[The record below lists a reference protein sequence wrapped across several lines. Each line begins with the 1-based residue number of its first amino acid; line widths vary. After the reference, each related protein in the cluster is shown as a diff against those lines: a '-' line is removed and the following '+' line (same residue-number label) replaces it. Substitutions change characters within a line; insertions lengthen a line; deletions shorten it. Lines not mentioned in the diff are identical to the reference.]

1 MLQRRNRNNVLVAL
15 VVGLVGVLEVA
26 GVLDGDRLANLGDRA
41 VALLKNGLGD
51 THCDGGVGEEAF
63 GSGGDA
69 CKRSG
74 GGGSEGIGQ
83 GKHVEEER
91 KDGKLS
97 SEGRRELLSYVVASA
112 PRSVMVRWY
121 GYESIHSSTRS
132 VGPGSSYSK

>member
-1 MLQRRNRNNVLVAL
+1 VLRQRNRNNVLVAL
-15 VVGLVGVLEVA
+15 VIGLVGVLEVA
-26 GVLDGDRLANLGDRA
+26 GVLDGDLLASLGDGA

-51 THCDGGVGEEAF
+51 THCDGGVVEEAL

-74 GGGSEGIGQ
+74 RGGSEGLGQ

-91 KDGKLS
+91 EDGKL

-112 PRSVMVRWY
+112 PRSVTVRWY
-121 GYESIHSSTRS
+121 GYESIHSSTQSGRYI
-132 VGPGSSYSK
+132 GK